1 MWKKM
6 TPALFASLFL
16 LTGLGARAQQNPET
30 QTFRLNKVD
39 VNGLQKISRSRQ
51 TNCERIVYFLN

>member
-30 QTFRLNKVD
+30 QTFRLNKSD
-39 VNGLQKISRSRQ
+39 G
-51 TNCERIVYFLN
+51 